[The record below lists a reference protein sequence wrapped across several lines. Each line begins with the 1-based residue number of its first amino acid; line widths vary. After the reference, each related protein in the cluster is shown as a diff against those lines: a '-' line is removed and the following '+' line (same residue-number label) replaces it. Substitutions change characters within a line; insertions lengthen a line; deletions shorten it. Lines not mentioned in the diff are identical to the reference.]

1 MNKDRFGVVRWGGL
15 MAIVGAVAWL
25 LIAPPSC
32 DSQAPRDTRT
42 PRQKEEETRR
52 LEARYGKVETS
63 VKSKF
68 SNIRIRKLKNTFTM
82 MFIRDNGEEV
92 LESRVNLDRP
102 NQLLVDYTRYMFLSY
117 LFKPKQEKVLICGLG
132 GGGMVHFMKHY
143 DPKCKVDCV
152 EIDPEVVRL
161 AAEYFGVTSGGNV
174 NIITKDAFD
183 HFKAAPD
190 GGYDVIYMDAF
201 LKPSGATD
209 ETGAPLRLKTVAF
222 YKDLQKKLTAD
233 GVVVFNI
240 NPHKKI
246 MQDVRNIQEAF
257 PQAYIF
263 ELPDEGGLV
272 AVGTKSSKRLSGEQ
286 LFEIANGVD
295 RRFEAT
301 FSFRLM
307 ALHLQ

>member
-1 MNKDRFGVVRWGGL
+1 M
-15 MAIVGAVAWL
+15 
-25 LIAPPSC
+25 
-32 DSQAPRDTRT
+32 
-42 PRQKEEETRR
+42 
-52 LEARYGKVETS
+52 
-63 VKSKF
+63 
-68 SNIRIRKLKNTFTM
+68 
-82 MFIRDNGEEV
+82 
-92 LESRVNLDRP
+92 
-102 NQLLVDYTRYMFLSY
+102 
-117 LFKPKQEKVLICGLG
+117 LICGLG

-161 AAEYFGVTSGGNV
+161 AAEYFGITSGGNV

-183 HFKAAPD
+183 HFKTVAEGAVRRDLHGRFPET
-190 GGYDVIYMDAF
+190 F
-201 LKPSGATD
+201 SGNGRD
-209 ETGAPLRLKTVAF
+209 RAPLRLKTVAF

-246 MQDVRNIQEAF
+246 LQDVRNIQEAF
-257 PQAYIF
+257 PQAYTSS
-263 ELPDEGGLV
+263 LPDEGGLV